1 MQPPW
6 EPTRLSIEDAMSYQP
21 RPQDRTE
28 GRSDGLGRCIERNGS
43 AGGAALRMLDYQSIG
58 ADGVAP
64 TALQGLNAFHYPGRR
79 TSLRHGPMAWAGIA
93 PHLRCWVALV
103 PTVAAF

>member
-6 EPTRLSIEDAMSYQP
+6 EPTRLSIGDAVLYQP

-28 GRSDGLGRCIERNGS
+28 GRSDGLGRCIETGS
-43 AGGAALRMLDYQSIG
+43 AVGAALRVLDYQSIG
-58 ADGVAP
+58 ANGVAP
-64 TALQGLNAFHYPGRR
+64 TALQGLIAFYYPGRR
-79 TSLRHGPMAWAGIA
+79 TSLRHGPMAWAGMT

-103 PTVAAF
+103 PTGAGF